1 MEKNL
6 HELQDQLGGPRNNN
20 HEDQNEKE
28 LVSNEIRLQGLR
40 AQSQVNGNTKS

>member
-20 HEDQNEKE
+20 HKDQNEIKN
-28 LVSNEIRLQGLR
+28 LWAMKLDY
-40 AQSQVNGNTKS
+40 KD